1 MTTDQWITAG
11 LPLAAVVIAM
21 VRNEIGLA
29 GVERHLSGRIGSL
42 EKVIDARF
50 ATVDAR
56 FESLEKVIDARF
68 AAVDARFEAARQDLL
83 RVEQV
88 MDARI
93 RHLEDQNR

>member
-50 ATVDAR
+50 AAVDQR
-56 FESLEKVIDARF
+56 FASVNERFASLEKLI
-68 AAVDARFEAARQDLL
+68 DARFEAARQDLL

-93 RHLEDQNR
+93 KHLEDQNR